1 MSKKKQLKL
10 FIAIFAGYFFFTGTS
25 FALQLPDSPYPY
37 SIKKVGKCQRDKT
50 SICTIEIWLAHKQK
64 KNNKAIRKELKDKS
78 IKTLRKTIQY
88 WKPKGGHP
96 PTNIAIGR
104 GISAEDARYVIDLA
118 IKLNDKI
125 DGLIHQ
131 RLNPPNYVAIATS
144 AWDAKSETKISQ
156 ESLEKLRD
164 PSLKSEEFHKLYRK
178 LTGEAD
184 VKPAF
189 Y

>member
-1 MSKKKQLKL
+1 M
-10 FIAIFAGYFFFTGTS
+10 IFAGYFFLAGTS
-25 FALQLPDSPYPY
+25 FAIQLPDSPYPY
-37 SIKKVGKCQRDKT
+37 SIKKTGSCQRDKT
-50 SICTIEIWLAHKQK
+50 SICTIEIWLAHKQR

-96 PTNIAIGR
+96 PTNIAIGG
-104 GISAEDARYVIDLA
+104 GISAEDARYAIDLA

-144 AWDAKSETKISQ
+144 AWDAKSETKISP
-156 ESLEKLRD
+156 ENLEKLRN
-164 PSLKSEEFHKLYRK
+164 PNLKSEEFHKLYRE
-178 LTGEAD
+178 LTGEAN
-184 VKPAF
+184 VKPEF